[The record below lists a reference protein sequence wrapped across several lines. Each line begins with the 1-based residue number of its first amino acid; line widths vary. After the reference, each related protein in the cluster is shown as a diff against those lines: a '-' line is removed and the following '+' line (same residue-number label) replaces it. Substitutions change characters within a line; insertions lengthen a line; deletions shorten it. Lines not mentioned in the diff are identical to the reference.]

1 MKFTLSKDY
10 YVLLLIIVIVSV
22 ISSNIYYIVVDR
34 EPQAWDQALH
44 MTYSY
49 IYFKL
54 ITSLRFGDIIH
65 VSNYYPPLLHLSS
78 IPLYIFGFSEDIAI
92 ATNIIYYFILIF
104 SVYNI
109 GRHFWGRE
117 AGIIATILVSLYPAL
132 IRLQREYLIDFALSS
147 IVVLS
152 VYLFVKSQNFR
163 NLKYSILFGI
173 SFGFAEL
180 LKWNAFIF
188 ILPAVAVLL
197 YLEIFPKNVCAY
209 CGKPVGDDAYTT
221 GKLKFCSKKH
231 AKIYDVQSKRGDS
244 ISLNALTAFFVAF
257 ITTAWWYL
265 PNLNIVL
272 TRLSYF
278 ASMGGKEGDPTVYTV
293 EGWLFYL
300 TKMDI
305 NMGALYFVLFVVS
318 LIWVLRKRPIEKPVQ
333 MLLFA
338 IVLPYLI
345 LTAVSNKDGRYI
357 VPILPFA
364 ALITSRMLLDIK
376 KKDIIMAVLVAFG
389 FIQILTMTFGYPDIG
404 NSYVYP
410 APDKPKTGDWKIH
423 DLLETIASNSRGGEV
438 VVVLPDHPYLNGQSL
453 EFYRIIGG
461 YNFKIY
467 NGVYLPFEAV
477 AKNIDK
483 IGFIVLIEPREH
495 RGVYGEVE
503 EKLYD
508 LFYSR
513 ENEFTLTKSFDLPDG
528 SKLLLYKNKHT

>member
-1 MKFTLSKDY
+1 
-10 YVLLLIIVIVSV
+10 
-22 ISSNIYYIVVDR
+22 
-34 EPQAWDQALH
+34 

-54 ITSLRFGDIIH
+54 ISTLRFGDIIH

-78 IPLYIFGFSEDIAI
+78 APLYIFGFSEDIAI
-92 ATNIIYYFILIF
+92 ATNILYYFILIF

-117 AGIIATILVSLYPAL
+117 AGTMAAILVSLYPAL
-132 IRLQREYLIDFALSS
+132 IKLQREYLIDFALTSMVALS
-147 IVVLS
+147 I
-152 VYLFVKSQNFR
+152 YLFIKSRNFKD
-163 NLKYSILFGI
+163 LKFSILFGI
-173 SFGFAEL
+173 ALGFAEL
-180 LKWNAFIF
+180 LKWNALIF

-209 CGKPVGDDAYTT
+209 CGKLVGDDAYTT

-231 AKIYDVQSKRGDS
+231 AKMYKVQSKRRS
-244 ISLNALTAFFVAF
+244 NISLNALAAFFVAF
-257 ITTAWWYL
+257 ITAAWWYL

-278 ASMGGKEGDPTVYTV
+278 ASMGGKEGDPTVYTI
-293 EGWLFYL
+293 EGWLYYL

-305 NMGALYFVLFVVS
+305 NMGALYFVLFIVS

-338 IVLPYLI
+338 IALPYLI

-364 ALITSRMLLDIK
+364 ALITSRMLLDVNK
-376 KKDIIMAVLVAFG
+376 KAVVMAILVAFG
-389 FIQILTMTFGYPDIG
+389 FVQLSTVTFGYPDVG
-404 NSYVYP
+404 NPYIFP
-410 APDKPKTGDWKIH
+410 TPDKPKSEDWKIH
-423 DLLETIASNSRGGEV
+423 DLLEAIADNSRGGEV

-453 EFYRIIGG
+453 EFYRIVGG

-495 RGVYGEVE
+495 KGVYGEIE
-503 EKLYD
+503 KKLYD

-513 ENEFTLTKSFDLPDG
+513 KDEFTFIKSFDLPDG
-528 SKLLLYKNKHT
+528 HVHLTQTPPQPVVVKHEQLTEHIPIPYGI